1 MGAWPTQ
8 NFKSRGEVREIF
20 HVASV
25 EDVLSG
31 KVTDVYFTNVEKTLR
46 LLGINP
52 RVAAE
57 VRASSLPDQWRW
69 AVFAGLEE
77 ALRLLEG
84 REVDVHALPE
94 GSVFYPEETI
104 LLIEGRYLEFAVL
117 ETALLGFICQAT
129 GVATKAARC
138 RVAAGERLLLSFG
151 ARRIHPF
158 IAPMVERNAFIGGCD
173 GVSVVLSAELIGER
187 PTGTMS
193 HSLMLCVGDEKTAFQ
208 AFDRAVDPEV
218 RRVALIDTF
227 QDEKFGAITAA
238 EALGERLFAVRL
250 DTPASRRGDFAKI
263 LQEVRWE
270 LNIRGYRHVKILVS
284 GGIDEHQILLLNP
297 YADGYGVGTSIS
309 NAPVVDFSFD
319 IVEVEGALRS
329 KRGKMS
335 GKKRLFRCPSCS
347 NRSLL
352 PWNEDTPVCACGEP
366 MKPLLVKVMESGRV
380 IVDLPRPRD
389 IRSRTMREISHLD
402 L

>member
-1 MGAWPTQ
+1 MS
-8 NFKSRGEVREIF
+8 KEVRKIF
-20 HVASV
+20 HVASA

-31 KVTDVYFTNVEKTLR
+31 RVTDVYFTNVEKTLR
-46 LLGINP
+46 LLGVNP
-52 RVAAE
+52 WVSAE
-57 VRASSLPDQWRW
+57 VRASSLPDDWPW

-84 REVDVHALPE
+84 REVDVYALPE
-94 GSVFYPEETI
+94 GTLFKSEETVFI
-104 LLIEGRYLEFAVL
+104 IEGRYLDFAVL

-138 RVAAGERLLLSFG
+138 RVAAGDRLLLSFG

-193 HSLMLCVGDEKTAFQ
+193 HSLMLCVGDERTAFQ
-208 AFDRAVDPEV
+208 AFDRAVDPQV

-250 DTPASRRGDFAKI
+250 DTPGSRRGDFPKI
-263 LQEVRWE
+263 LREVRWE
-270 LNIRGYRHVKILVS
+270 LDIRGYRHVKILVS
-284 GGIDEHQILLLNP
+284 GGIDEYKILQLNP

-319 IVEVEGALRS
+319 IVEVEGKLRS

-335 GKKRLFRCPSCS
+335 GKKRLYRCSS
-347 NRSLL
+347 
-352 PWNEDTPVCACGEP
+352 CGERVLVP
-366 MKPLLVKVMESGRV
+366 WEGEAPRCKCGKAMEPLLVKAMEKGK
-380 IVDLPRPRD
+380 ILLELPRPQD
-389 IRSRTMREISHLD
+389 IRARTLEEISGMAL
-402 L
+402 

>member
-1 MGAWPTQ
+1 MR
-8 NFKSRGEVREIF
+8 KIF
-20 HVASV
+20 HVASA

-31 KVTDVYFTNVEKTLR
+31 RVTDVYFTNVEKTLK
-46 LLGINP
+46 LLGVNP
-52 RVAAE
+52 WVSAE
-57 VRASSLPDQWRW
+57 VRASSLPDDWPW

-84 REVDVHALPE
+84 REVDVYALPE
-94 GSVFYPEETI
+94 GTLFKSEETVFI
-104 LLIEGRYLEFAVL
+104 IEGRYLDFAVL

-138 RVAAGERLLLSFG
+138 RVAAGDRLLLSFG

-193 HSLMLCVGDEKTAFQ
+193 HSLMLCVGDERTAFQ
-208 AFDRAVDPEV
+208 AFDRAVDPQV

-250 DTPASRRGDFAKI
+250 DTPGSRRGDFPKI
-263 LQEVRWE
+263 LREVRWE
-270 LNIRGYRHVKILVS
+270 LDIRGYRHVKILVS
-284 GGIDEHQILLLNP
+284 GGIDEQKILQLNP

-319 IVEVEGALRS
+319 IVEVEGKLRS

-335 GKKRLFRCPSCS
+335 GKKRLYRCSS
-347 NRSLL
+347 
-352 PWNEDTPVCACGEP
+352 CGERVLVP
-366 MKPLLVKVMESGRV
+366 WEGEAPRCECGKVMEPLLVKAMEKGK
-380 IVDLPRPRD
+380 ILLELPRPQD
-389 IRSRTMREISHLD
+389 IRARTLEEISGMEL
-402 L
+402 

>member
-1 MGAWPTQ
+1 
-8 NFKSRGEVREIF
+8 VRKIF
-20 HVASV
+20 HVAST

-31 KVTDVYFTNVEKTLR
+31 KVTDVYFTNVEKALKF
-46 LLGINP
+46 LGINP
-52 RVAAE
+52 WVSAE
-57 VRASSLPDQWRW
+57 VRASSLPEEWTW

-94 GSVFYPEETI
+94 GTLFRAEETV
-104 LLIEGRYLEFAVL
+104 LVIEGRYLEFAVL

-208 AFDRAVDPEV
+208 AFDRAVDPNV

-250 DTPASRRGDFAKI
+250 DTPSSRRGDFAKI

-270 LNIRGYRHVKILVS
+270 LDIRGYGHVKILVS
-284 GGIDEHQILLLNP
+284 GGIDEHKILQLNP

-319 IVEVEGALRS
+319 IVEVEGELRS

-335 GKKRLFRCPSCS
+335 GKKQLYRCPSCG
-347 NRSLL
+347 NRALH
-352 PWNEDTPVCACGEP
+352 PWGREAPRCSCGET
-366 MKPLLVKVMESGRV
+366 MEPLLVKFMERGRLLL
-380 IVDLPRPRD
+380 DLPRPQD
-389 IRSRTMREISHLD
+389 IRSRTLREISGQAV
-402 L
+402 